1 MNNQSRS
8 IINKFRKSISGIIER
23 MTFDHTPFIQE
34 NWGNELLNI
43 FKYYCSFGEPFNTQF
58 MKNTKWTKF
67 LRESGLVRASIGSI
81 PYKQDNN
88 LNTSKVEN
96 YSEYGLMLNEIDTLF
111 FKVLS
116 NTSGISGNPNMSM
129 CARDSLN
136 TSMSTSM
143 YMNRDPSRKSVV
155 NSNAKLDFT
164 TFLNLLE
171 VTCLSIFAK
180 KDPKEAI
187 TFLITNHVL
196 PLLQNITNKN
206 DPSVHVNFLLEKQT
220 TPELV
225 EILVLVHKAF
235 LPIYKFYS
243 NKNTYLM
250 SFDQFLRFCG
260 DFSIFPDIVAKAK
273 LYSFFKSISACM
285 SITDSNGII
294 PLYMKTT
301 LSTLMTT
308 ILWIC

>member
-1 MNNQSRS
+1 
-8 IINKFRKSISGIIER
+8 
-23 MTFDHTPFIQE
+23 MTFDYTQFIQE

-43 FKYYCSFGEPFNTQF
+43 FKYYCSYGEPFNTQF

-67 LRESGLVRASIGSI
+67 LRESGMVRGSIGSI
-81 PYKQDNN
+81 PYKQENN
-88 LNTSKVEN
+88 LNNTKNEN

-116 NTSGISGNPNMSM
+116 NTAGNSGNPNSSMMGRESFNASMNMSM
-129 CARDSLN
+129 
-136 TSMSTSM
+136 SM
-143 YMNRDPSRKSVV
+143 YMNRDPNRKSVV

-171 VTCLSIFAK
+171 VTCLNIFPK
-180 KDPKEAI
+180 RDPKESI

-196 PLLQNITNKN
+196 PLLQNINNKN

-235 LPIYKFYS
+235 LPVYKFFS
-243 NKNTYLM
+243 NKNNYLM
-250 SFDQFLRFCG
+250 NFDQFLRFCA

-285 SITDSNGII
+285 NITDSNGILKI
-294 PLYMKTT
+294 YLR
-301 LSTLMTT
+301 
-308 ILWIC
+308 